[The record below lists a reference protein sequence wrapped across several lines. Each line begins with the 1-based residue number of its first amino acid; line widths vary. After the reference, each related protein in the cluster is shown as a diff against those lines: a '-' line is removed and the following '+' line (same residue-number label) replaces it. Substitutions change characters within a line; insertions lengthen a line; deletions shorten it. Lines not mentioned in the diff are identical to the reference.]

1 MWEITHTLRFCDAE
15 GRYEVDIRHESHLTD
30 YNRKIYQV
38 LSPKLTVGFSQ
49 SSYILITYRV
59 VAVVPVVTPPNGV
72 GGDRTAKLAV
82 TTTTVRHSDG
92 TTTVVTSAGGAKL

>member
-59 VAVVPVVTPPNGV
+59 VA
-72 GGDRTAKLAV
+72 K
-82 TTTTVRHSDG
+82 DG
-92 TTTVVTSAGGAKL
+92 FGKSGLRRCR